1 MLNSLLEA
9 FRTLTDVNTF
19 TILVTAGLVLTSYVL
34 IKAMTGSLLLG
45 TLFLPFL
52 TLGGLTGKY
61 VFDNA
66 YIAILPDKDSDTVFA
81 VGCGVLAAL
90 IIMTIVAKVIGS
102 ILEWHF
108 ARNRRTGQF
117 SATELLGKKA
127 KA

>member
-1 MLNSLLEA
+1 MLNSLFEA

-19 TILVTAGLVLTSYVL
+19 TALVTAGLVLTSYVL

-66 YIAILPDKDSDTVFA
+66 YMSILPDKDSDTVFA

-90 IIMTIVAKVIGS
+90 IIMTIVAKLIGS
-102 ILEWHF
+102 ILERHF
-108 ARNRRTGQF
+108 ARNHRPGQF
-117 SATELLGKKA
+117 SAAELLGKKA
-127 KA
+127 